1 MATKK
6 KDEASGSASTK
17 PSWVT
22 NLENQKSGGASG
34 TGSSGY
40 RPLDSSGNDYASM
53 VGMSDLDKAALDAA
67 GQSWNAA
74 NAAGDQAG
82 MDAAHRQAETI
93 RGKYGYSGGSDGSQY
108 LPFGASTKKEFS
120 YSSAPSYTSKYQ
132 DQIDELTEAI
142 LGRDPFEYNYLEDP
156 NYQQYE
162 ESYTRSGKR
171 AMQDTLGQVA
181 ARTGGLASSYASTA
195 SQQTYDNYMAE
206 LADKIPELRQAAYAM
221 YMDEL
226 NNQRADL
233 DMLLALEQGDYGRYQ
248 DLLGQYNTDR
258 NFAYGQFRDE
268 VGDDRYDLEFNYNAG
283 RDQLEDQRYD
293 DETAWNREQYEDETE
308 YSRNLEK
315 AQTLAAAGDF
325 SGYLA
330 LGYSQEEVDRL
341 QQTYDRAQAA
351 SRLSSGGG
359 GGNSGRG
366 GNSGGS
372 GGDSDGGGSDIY
384 TRMYQAGIRSEGDAY
399 AWLLASGYNTTQAGK
414 LAGYF
419 TDWMESGGGSSGGGS
434 SGGDYESATVDMAS
448 VIDLGYGPISEEY
461 LAELEA
467 RGEIESY
474 VEDGKIK
481 FRRTGKESAG
491 LAPQLSGLFD
501 QLMGR

>member
-1 MATKK
+1 MSMATKK

-22 NLENQKSGGASG
+22 NLENQKSGSASG

-351 SRLSSGGG
+351 SRLSGGG
-359 GGNSGRG
+359 SGGNSGRG

-372 GGDSDGGGSDIY
+372 GGDSDGGNSDIY

-419 TDWMESGGGSSGGGS
+419 TDWMESGGTGSGEEDSLTVKNQHGYDDD
-434 SGGDYESATVDMAS
+434 GDLDWIHIPGHGRFSTQEVYN
-448 VIDLGYGPISEEY
+448 
-461 LAELEA
+461 
-467 RGEIESY
+467 Y
-474 VEDGKIK
+474 VESGKIK
-481 FRRTGKESAG
+481 ETINADGTVSYRWVG
-491 LAPQLSGLFD
+491 D
-501 QLMGR
+501 

>member
-1 MATKK
+1 MSMATKK

-268 VGDDRYDLEFNYNAG
+268 VGDDRYDLESNYNAG

-351 SRLSSGGG
+351 SRLSGGGG
-359 GGNSGRG
+359 GGNSGG
-366 GNSGGS
+366 GGAQDYDGLFEAARASGHAKSFIANNYKKYGFSSSSGLYDDYETWEETGGGGGS
-372 GGDSDGGGSDIY
+372 GGGLSPAAESILNSYRHINPG
-384 TRMYQAGIRSEGDAY
+384 
-399 AWLLASGYNTTQAGK
+399 TTSNVAEVF
-414 LAGYF
+414 A
-419 TDWMESGGGSSGGGS
+419 DRI
-434 SGGDYESATVDMAS
+434 ESALANGSITEEDADYLLTV
-448 VIDLGYGPISEEY
+448 LG
-461 LAELEA
+461 
-467 RGEIESY
+467 
-474 VEDGKIK
+474 V
-481 FRRTGKESAG
+481 
-491 LAPQLSGLFD
+491 
-501 QLMGR
+501 

>member
-1 MATKK
+1 MSMATKK

-351 SRLSSGGG
+351 SRLSGGGG

-372 GGDSDGGGSDIY
+372 GGDSDGGNSDIY

-419 TDWMESGGGSSGGGS
+419 TDWMESGGGS

-491 LAPQLSGLFD
+491 LAPQLSGYFD

>member
-1 MATKK
+1 MSMATKK

-22 NLENQKSGGASG
+22 NLENQKSGSASG

-351 SRLSSGGG
+351 SRLSGGGG

-372 GGDSDGGGSDIY
+372 DGDSDGGSSDIY

-419 TDWMESGGGSSGGGS
+419 TDWMESGGGSGGGT
-434 SGGDYESATVDMAS
+434 DYENATVDMYSALE
-448 VIDLGYGPISEEY
+448 LGYGPINEEY

-491 LAPQLSGLFD
+491 LAPQLSGYFD

>member
-1 MATKK
+1 M
-6 KDEASGSASTK
+6 SGS
-17 PSWVT
+17 
-22 NLENQKSGGASG
+22 G
-34 TGSSGY
+34 TSSSSKGSSSGY

-351 SRLSSGGG
+351 SRLSGGGG

-372 GGDSDGGGSDIY
+372 GGDSDGGNSDIY

-419 TDWMESGGGSSGGGS
+419 TDWMESGGTGSGEEDSLTVKNQHGYDDD
-434 SGGDYESATVDMAS
+434 GDLDWIHIPGHGRFSTQEVYN
-448 VIDLGYGPISEEY
+448 
-461 LAELEA
+461 
-467 RGEIESY
+467 Y
-474 VEDGKIK
+474 VESGKIK
-481 FRRTGKESAG
+481 ETINADGTVSYRWVG
-491 LAPQLSGLFD
+491 D
-501 QLMGR
+501 

>member
-22 NLENQKSGGASG
+22 NLENQKSGSASG
-34 TGSSGY
+34 SGSSGY

-351 SRLSSGGG
+351 SRLSGGGG

-372 GGDSDGGGSDIY
+372 DGDSDGGSSDIY

-419 TDWMESGGGSSGGGS
+419 TDWMESGGGSSGG
-434 SGGDYESATVDMAS
+434 DYENATVDMAS

>member
-1 MATKK
+1 MSMATKK

-82 MDAAHRQAETI
+82 MDAARRQAETI

-308 YSRNLEK
+308 YNRALAK
-315 AQTLAAAGDF
+315 AQTLAAGGDF
-325 SGYLA
+325 SGYKA
-330 LGYSQEEVDRL
+330 LGYTDQEIAGL
-341 QQTYDRAQAA
+341 KSAYNKAQASA
-351 SRLSSGGG
+351 RSGGGSSRGGSSGG
-359 GGNSGRG
+359 SK
-366 GNSGGS
+366 SGGS
-372 GGDSDGGGSDIY
+372 SASEDVYAG
-384 TRMYQAGIRSEGDAY
+384 MYKAGIRSEGDAY
-399 AWLLASGYNTTQAGK
+399 AWLLSAGYNTTQAGK
-414 LAGYF
+414 LAGYYA
-419 TDWMESGGGSSGGGS
+419 DWMKNQGGKGSGSGGKTSLDWDQDEGIFTWNGRSYSSV
-434 SGGDYESATVDMAS
+434 EQ
-448 VIDLGYGPISEEY
+448 LLNEISQ
-461 LAELEA
+461 
-467 RGEIESY
+467 
-474 VEDGKIK
+474 
-481 FRRTGKESAG
+481 AG
-491 LAPQLSGLFD
+491 LTDSELATLKRKFKLFGFDLS
-501 QLMGR
+501 

>member
-1 MATKK
+1 
-6 KDEASGSASTK
+6 
-17 PSWVT
+17 
-22 NLENQKSGGASG
+22 
-34 TGSSGY
+34 
-40 RPLDSSGNDYASM
+40 
-53 VGMSDLDKAALDAA
+53 
-67 GQSWNAA
+67 
-74 NAAGDQAG
+74 
-82 MDAAHRQAETI
+82 
-93 RGKYGYSGGSDGSQY
+93 
-108 LPFGASTKKEFS
+108 
-120 YSSAPSYTSKYQ
+120 
-132 DQIDELTEAI
+132 
-142 LGRDPFEYNYLEDP
+142 
-156 NYQQYE
+156 
-162 ESYTRSGKR
+162 
-171 AMQDTLGQVA
+171 
-181 ARTGGLASSYASTA
+181 
-195 SQQTYDNYMAE
+195 
-206 LADKIPELRQAAYAM
+206 M

-351 SRLSSGGG
+351 SRLSGGGG

-372 GGDSDGGGSDIY
+372 DGDSDGGSSDIY

-419 TDWMESGGGSSGGGS
+419 TDWMESGGGSGGGT
-434 SGGDYESATVDMAS
+434 DYENATVDMYS
-448 VIDLGYGPISEEY
+448 VLELGYGPINEEY

-491 LAPQLSGLFD
+491 LAPQLSGYFD

>member
-1 MATKK
+1 MSMATKK

-22 NLENQKSGGASG
+22 NLENQKSGSASG
-34 TGSSGY
+34 SGSSGY

-258 NFAYGQFRDE
+258 NFAYGPFRDG

-351 SRLSSGGG
+351 SRLSGGGG

-372 GGDSDGGGSDIY
+372 GGDSDGGNSDIY

-419 TDWMESGGGSSGGGS
+419 TDWMESGGGS

-491 LAPQLSGLFD
+491 LAPQLSGYFD

>member
-1 MATKK
+1 MSMATKK

-22 NLENQKSGGASG
+22 NLENQKSGSASG
-34 TGSSGY
+34 SGSSGY

-351 SRLSSGGG
+351 SRLSGGGG

-372 GGDSDGGGSDIY
+372 GGDSDGGNSDIY

-419 TDWMESGGGSSGGGS
+419 TDWMESGGGSSGG
-434 SGGDYESATVDMAS
+434 DYESATVDMAS

-467 RGEIESY
+467 RGEIQSY

-491 LAPQLSGLFD
+491 LAPQLSGYFD

>member
-22 NLENQKSGGASG
+22 NLENQKSGSASG
-34 TGSSGY
+34 SGSSGY

-372 GGDSDGGGSDIY
+372 GGDSDGGNSDIY

-419 TDWMESGGGSSGGGS
+419 TDWMESGGGS

-491 LAPQLSGLFD
+491 LAPQLSGYFD

>member
-22 NLENQKSGGASG
+22 NLENQKSGSASG
-34 TGSSGY
+34 SGSSGY

-351 SRLSSGGG
+351 SRLSGGGG

-372 GGDSDGGGSDIY
+372 GGDSDGGNSDIY

-419 TDWMESGGGSSGGGS
+419 TDWMESGGGS

-491 LAPQLSGLFD
+491 LAPQLSGYFD

>member
-22 NLENQKSGGASG
+22 NLENQKSGSASG
-34 TGSSGY
+34 SGSSGY

-359 GGNSGRG
+359 GANSGRG

-372 GGDSDGGGSDIY
+372 GGDSDGGNNDIY
-384 TRMYQAGIRSEGDAY
+384 TRMYQAGIHSEGDAY

-419 TDWMESGGGSSGGGS
+419 TDWMESGGGS

-491 LAPQLSGLFD
+491 LAPQLSGYFD

>member
-1 MATKK
+1 MSMATKK

-22 NLENQKSGGASG
+22 NLENQKSGSASG

-372 GGDSDGGGSDIY
+372 GGDSDGGNSDIY

-419 TDWMESGGGSSGGGS
+419 TDWMESGGGS

-491 LAPQLSGLFD
+491 LAPQLSGYFD

>member
-22 NLENQKSGGASG
+22 NLENQKSGSASG
-34 TGSSGY
+34 SGSSGY

-351 SRLSSGGG
+351 SRLSGGG
-359 GGNSGRG
+359 GG

-372 GGDSDGGGSDIY
+372 GGDSDGGSSDIY

-419 TDWMESGGGSSGGGS
+419 TDWMESGGGS

>member
-162 ESYTRSGKR
+162 ESYTRSGQR

-372 GGDSDGGGSDIY
+372 GGDSDGGNSDIY

-419 TDWMESGGGSSGGGS
+419 TDWMESGGGS

-491 LAPQLSGLFD
+491 LAPQLSGYFD